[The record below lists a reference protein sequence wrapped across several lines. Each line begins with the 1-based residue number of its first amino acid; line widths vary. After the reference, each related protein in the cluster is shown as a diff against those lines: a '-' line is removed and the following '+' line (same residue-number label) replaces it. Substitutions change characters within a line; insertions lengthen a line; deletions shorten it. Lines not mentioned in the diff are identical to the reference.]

1 MLQYDLER
9 RTGYLY
15 VTVRG
20 QLTVDDA
27 TATFREVMQ
36 AAVARK
42 QSKLL
47 LDCSALGAEW
57 AASSRYAFG
66 EFVADEQ
73 RRAVGQLGELPR
85 VAIYAVAPL
94 YDPNRF
100 TQVVT
105 NNRGGRMRTSDSLQ
119 ELLSWL
125 ET

>member
-1 MLQYDLER
+1 MLQYDVEQR
-9 RTGYLY
+9 AGYLY

-20 QLTVDDA
+20 RLTVDDA
-27 TATFREVMQ
+27 TATFREIMR
-36 AAVARK
+36 AAIARK
-42 QSKLL
+42 QAKLL
-47 LDCSALGAEW
+47 LDCSGIGAEW

-73 RRAVGQLGELPR
+73 RRAVAQLGELPR
-85 VAIYAVAPL
+85 VAVYAVPPL